1 MRRFLCFLAVT
12 ISLIAMTDDHLFEPM
27 EKVKYSAKQ
36 SFVFRFTLTDK
47 QGCGYSIE
55 QPQRFLSRRA
65 IERRQRQ
72 GLSIDSTDLPL
83 NLEYVSA
90 FNTKYSQVVGT
101 SRWHNSVLVA
111 MADSSIVSTLRYFA
125 FVKGCQLVWEAP
137 DSIEKPNYSI
147 AYREAFNDWDS
158 VKTSRYGIAD
168 HQIAV
173 MSGQTLHK
181 RNCEGQGI
189 EIAVLDG
196 GFRNADRI
204 PAFAEVNIAGARDFV
219 YPRSKSIYKET
230 DHGTKVLSAM
240 AMNRPYIYIGT
251 APQASYWLLRCEDQQ
266 TEQPIE
272 EDYWAM
278 AAEFADSVGVDVI
291 NSSLGYN
298 EFDNPRQNHKYWEMD
313 GHTAFISQS
322 ASMLADKGIILVCSA
337 GNSGMAPWK
346 KITFPADADNILTV
360 GATTELMGNAPFS
373 GVGPTQDGRVKPD
386 VVAIGSATALISGR
400 GTVVHDIGTS
410 FSTPLVSGLVAC
422 LWQSLPNKTAKEII
436 DIVRRS
442 GNNVS
447 HPDNV
452 FGYGVPDFRKAYVL
466 GREK

>member
-1 MRRFLCFLAVT
+1 MRRFLCFLAVAL
-12 ISLIAMTDDHLFEPM
+12 SVIAAADDNLFEPM
-27 EKVKYSAKQ
+27 EKVKFSAKQ

-47 QGCGYSIE
+47 NGCGFAIG
-55 QPQRFLSRRA
+55 QPNRFLSKQA
-65 IERRQRQ
+65 LERRTRQ
-72 GLSIDSTDLPL
+72 GLSVDSTDLPL
-83 NLEYVSA
+83 NNEYVQA

-111 MADSSIVSTLRYFA
+111 VEDSSIVSPMQSFP
-125 FVKGCQLVWEAP
+125 FVKKCELVWEAP
-137 DSIEKPNYSI
+137 DSIEKPNNNI
-147 AYREAFNDWDS
+147 TYREAFNDWDS
-158 VKTSRYGIAD
+158 VKSSRYGIAD

-173 MSGQTLHK
+173 MSGQILHK
-181 RNCEGQGI
+181 RNYEGQGMT
-189 EIAVLDG
+189 IAVLDG
-196 GFRNADRI
+196 GFRNANLI
-204 PAFAEVNIAGARDFV
+204 PAFAEVNIVGGRDFV

-251 APQASYWLLRCEDQQ
+251 APYASYWLLRCEDQQ

-272 EDYWAM
+272 EDYWTM
-278 AAEFADSVGVDVI
+278 AAEFADSVGVDII

-298 EFDNPRQNHKYWEMD
+298 EFDNPKQNHKYWEMD

-322 ASMLADKGIILVCSA
+322 ASLLADKGIILVCSA

-346 KITFPADADNILTV
+346 KITFPADADNSLTV
-360 GATTELMGNAPFS
+360 GATTELMSIAPFS

-410 FSTPLVSGLVAC
+410 FSTPLVCGLVAC
-422 LWQSLPNKTAKEII
+422 LWQALPNKTAKEII

-442 GNNVS
+442 GNNVE
-447 HPDNV
+447 HPDNI
-452 FGYGVPDFRKAYVL
+452 FGYGVPDFRKAYIL
-466 GREK
+466 GKGK

>member
-1 MRRFLCFLAVT
+1 MRRFLCLLVVAC
-12 ISLIAMTDDHLFEPM
+12 SLVAIAGNNLFEPM
-27 EKVKYSAKQ
+27 EKVKFSASQ
-36 SFVFRFTLTDK
+36 SFVFRFTLADK
-47 QGCGYSIE
+47 KGCGYSID
-55 QPQRFLSRRA
+55 QPQHFLSKKA
-65 IERRQRQ
+65 IERRQKQ
-72 GLSIDSTDLPL
+72 GLAIDSTDLPL
-83 NLEYVSA
+83 NQEYVKA
-90 FNTKYSQVVGT
+90 FNTKYSKVVGV

-111 MADSSIVSTLRYFA
+111 MNDSSVVSTFRYFS
-125 FVKGCQLVWEAP
+125 FVKKSELVWEAP
-137 DSIEKPNYSI
+137 DSIEKTTASI

-158 VKTSRYGIAD
+158 VKTSKYGIAD
-168 HQIAV
+168 HQISV
-173 MSGQTLHK
+173 MSGQTLHNRYCK
-181 RNCEGQGI
+181 GEGMT
-189 EIAVLDG
+189 IAVLDG
-196 GFRNADRI
+196 GFRNANRI
-204 PAFAEVNIAGARDFV
+204 PAFAEVNIAGSRDFV
-219 YPRSKSIYKET
+219 YPRSKSIFRET

-272 EDYWAM
+272 EDYWTM
-278 AAEFADSVGVDVI
+278 AAEFADSVGVDLI

-322 ASMLADKGIILVCSA
+322 ASMLADKGIVLVCSA

-346 KITFPADADNILTV
+346 KITFPADAENILTV
-360 GATTELMGNAPFS
+360 GATTELLGNAPFS

-410 FSTPLVSGLVAC
+410 FSTPLVCGLVAC
-422 LWQSLPNKTAKEII
+422 LWQAFPTKTAKEII

-442 GNNVS
+442 GNNVE
-447 HPDNV
+447 HPDNIY
-452 FGYGVPDFRKAYVL
+452 GYGVPDFRKAYVL
-466 GREK
+466 GKEK

>member
-1 MRRFLCFLAVT
+1 MRRLLCFLAVA
-12 ISLIAMTDDHLFEPM
+12 ISLIAAADDNLLEPM
-27 EKVKYSAKQ
+27 EKVKFSAKQ
-36 SFVFRFTLTDK
+36 SYVFRFTLTDK
-47 QGCGYSIE
+47 RNCGYSID
-55 QPQRFLSRRA
+55 QPQRFLSRKA

-72 GLSIDSTDLPL
+72 RLAIDSTDLPL
-83 NLEYVSA
+83 TQEYVKA

-111 MADSSIVSTLRYFA
+111 ITDSSIVTTLNYFA
-125 FVKGCQLVWEAP
+125 FVKKSELVWQAP
-137 DSIEKPNYSI
+137 DSIEKSNGNI
-147 AYREAFNDWDS
+147 AFREAFNDWDS

-168 HQIAV
+168 RQIAV

-181 RNCEGQGI
+181 RNYEGEGMT
-189 EIAVLDG
+189 IAVLDG
-196 GFRNADRI
+196 GFRNANRI
-204 PAFAEVNIAGARDFV
+204 PAFAEVNIAGFGDFV
-219 YPRSKSIYKET
+219 YPRSKSIFKEI

-272 EDYWAM
+272 EDYWTM
-278 AAEFADSVGVDVI
+278 AAEFADSVGVDLI

-346 KITFPADADNILTV
+346 KITFPGDAENILTV
-360 GATTELMGNAPFS
+360 GATTELLGNAPFS

-410 FSTPLVSGLVAC
+410 FSTPLVCGLVAC
-422 LWQSLPNKTAKEII
+422 LWQALPTKTAKEII

-442 GNNVS
+442 GNNVE

>member
-1 MRRFLCFLAVT
+1 MRRLLCLLAT
-12 ISLIAMTDDHLFEPM
+12 AISLIAMAGDHLTEPM

-47 QGCGYSIE
+47 NDCGFSID
-55 QPQRFLSRRA
+55 QPQRFLSRKA

-72 GLSIDSTDLPL
+72 GLQIDSTDLPL
-83 NLEYVSA
+83 REDYVSA
-90 FNTKYSQVVGT
+90 FATKYSEVVGV
-101 SRWHNSVLVA
+101 SRWHNSVLVSF
-111 MADSSIVSTLRYFA
+111 ADSAIVPSFRRFA
-125 FVKGCQLVWEAP
+125 FVKKCELVWEAP
-137 DSIEKPNYSI
+137 DSIEKANSNI
-147 AYREAFNDWDS
+147 AFREAFNDWDS

-181 RNCEGQGI
+181 RSYEGQGMT
-189 EIAVLDG
+189 IAVLDG
-196 GFRNADRI
+196 GFRNANRI
-204 PAFAEVNIAGARDFV
+204 PAFAEVNIEGAKDFV
-219 YPRSKSIYKET
+219 YPHSKSIYRET

-240 AMNRPYIYIGT
+240 AMNRPYIYVGT

-272 EDYWAM
+272 EDYWTM
-278 AAEFADSVGVDVI
+278 AAEFADSVGVDLI

-346 KITFPADADNILTV
+346 KITFPADAENIITV

-410 FSTPLVSGLVAC
+410 FSTPLVCGLVAC
-422 LWQSLPNKTAKEII
+422 LWQSLPTKTAKEII
-436 DIVRRS
+436 EIVRRS
-442 GNNVS
+442 GNNVA

-452 FGYGVPDFRKAYVL
+452 FGYGVPDFRKAYQL